1 MRFRTRRA
9 SQAEI
14 ERGLKLHM
22 KLNVVG
28 KSHIGM
34 KRKINEDS
42 CLIRPDL
49 GLYVIADGMG
59 GHRAGEVASRMVVE
73 TIEDYWQ
80 KLNTSDPPSL
90 VYGKEKDV
98 SDMAKHLMNSLYFA
112 NTIVHEAQKKPEYL
126 KMGSTVSALLVEGDI
141 IWSANVGDSP
151 VYLLDQGRHLI
162 LVSEEHSLEAEQKSQ
177 GFYDSF
183 SSTSPLIKN
192 MLTRV
197 VGLSAKVDVY
207 IMPMRPEPGDMVL
220 LCSDGL
226 TNFMP
231 ESSIIE
237 ILTGPSSSL
246 EEKVD
251 FLIDGAN
258 NGGGGD
264 NISVILLEVLEEGR
278 WERFKKIFK

>member
-1 MRFRTRRA
+1 
-9 SQAEI
+9 
-14 ERGLKLHM
+14 M
-22 KLNVVG
+22 KLNAAG

-34 KRKINEDS
+34 KRKINEDNY
-42 CLIRPDL
+42 LIRPDL

-73 TIEDYWQ
+73 TIENYWQ
-80 KLNTSDPPSL
+80 KTNTSEAPSL
-90 VYGKEKDV
+90 LYDKGKDV

-112 NTIVHEAQKKPEYL
+112 NTIVHEAQKKPEFHR
-126 KMGSTVSALLVEGDI
+126 MGSTVSAVLVEKDI

-151 VYLLDQGRHLI
+151 VYLLDQGRHLR
-162 LVSEEHSLEAEQKSQ
+162 LVSEEHSLEAEQKSL
-177 GFYDSF
+177 GLYDSLN
-183 SSTSPLIKN
+183 STNPMIKN

-197 VGLSAKVDVY
+197 VGLSAQVDVY

-231 ESSIIE
+231 EPAIKE
-237 ILTGPSSSL
+237 VLTSTGSL

-251 FLIDGAN
+251 LLIDGAN

-264 NISVILLEVLEEGR
+264 NISVILLEVLKEGR
-278 WERFKKIFK
+278 WEKLKGIFK

>member
-1 MRFRTRRA
+1 
-9 SQAEI
+9 
-14 ERGLKLHM
+14 M
-22 KLNVVG
+22 KVNAAG

-42 CLIRPDL
+42 YLIRPDL

-73 TIEDYWQ
+73 TIENYWQ
-80 KLNTSDPPSL
+80 KVNTNEPPSL
-90 VYGKEKDV
+90 LYGDGKDV

-126 KMGSTVSALLVEGDI
+126 RMGSTVSALLVEKDI

-151 VYLLDQGRHLI
+151 VYLLDQGRHLR
-162 LVSEEHSLEAEQKSQ
+162 LVSEEHSLEAEQKSH
-177 GFYDSF
+177 GFYDSHN
-183 SSTSPLIKN
+183 STSPIIKN

-197 VGLSAKVDVY
+197 MGLVAKVDVY
-207 IMPMRPEPGDMVL
+207 IMSMRPEPGDMVL

-226 TNFMP
+226 TNFMSEP
-231 ESSIIE
+231 AIKE
-237 ILTGPSSSL
+237 ILTSSSGSL

-251 FLIDGAN
+251 LLIDGAN

-264 NISVILLEVLEEGR
+264 NISVILLEVLKEGR
-278 WERFKKIFK
+278 WEKFKKAFK

>member
-1 MRFRTRRA
+1 
-9 SQAEI
+9 
-14 ERGLKLHM
+14 M
-22 KLNVVG
+22 KLNTAG

-42 CLIRPDL
+42 YLIRPDL

-73 TIEDYWQ
+73 TIEGYWQ
-80 KLNTSDPPSL
+80 KVNTDQPPSL
-90 VYGKEKDV
+90 LYGKGKDV

-126 KMGSTVSALLVEGDI
+126 RMGSTVSAVLVEKDI

-151 VYLLDQGRHLI
+151 VYLMDQGRHLR
-162 LVSEEHSLEAEQKSQ
+162 LVSEEHSIEAEQKSK
-177 GFYDSF
+177 GLYDSLN
-183 SSTSPLIKN
+183 STSPLIKN

-197 VGLSAKVDVY
+197 VGLSAEVEVY
-207 IMPMRPEPGDMVL
+207 IMSMRPEPGDMIL

-231 ESSIIE
+231 EPSIKE
-237 ILTGPSSSL
+237 ILTGSSGSL

-251 FLIDGAN
+251 LLIDGAN

-264 NISVILLEVLEEGR
+264 NISVILLEVLKEGR
-278 WERFKKIFK
+278 WERLKGIFK

>member
-1 MRFRTRRA
+1 
-9 SQAEI
+9 
-14 ERGLKLHM
+14 M
-22 KLNVVG
+22 KLNTAG

-42 CLIRPDL
+42 YLIRPEL

-59 GHRAGEVASRMVVE
+59 GHRAGEVASRMVIE
-73 TIEDYWQ
+73 TVEDYWQ
-80 KLNTSDPPSL
+80 KINTNEPPSL
-90 VYGKEKDV
+90 LYGKGKDV

-126 KMGSTVSALLVEGDI
+126 KMGSTVSALLVEKDT

-151 VYLLDQGRHLI
+151 VYLLDQGRHLR
-162 LVSEEHSLEAEQKSQ
+162 LVSEEHSIEAEQKSK
-177 GFYDSF
+177 GLYDSYN
-183 SSTSPLIKN
+183 STSPLMKN

-197 VGLSAKVDVY
+197 VGLSEKVDVY
-207 IMPMRPEPGDMVL
+207 IMAMRPEPGDIVL

-226 TNFMP
+226 TNFMSEP
-231 ESSIIE
+231 SIKE
-237 ILTGPSSSL
+237 TLTRNSDSL

-251 FLIDGAN
+251 LLIDGAN

-278 WERFKKIFK
+278 WERFKNIFK

>member
-1 MRFRTRRA
+1 
-9 SQAEI
+9 
-14 ERGLKLHM
+14 M
-22 KLNVVG
+22 KLNAAG

-42 CLIRPDL
+42 YLIRPDL

-73 TIEDYWQ
+73 TIENYWQ
-80 KLNTSDPPSL
+80 KVNTNEPPSL
-90 VYGKEKDV
+90 LYDKGKDV

-112 NTIVHEAQKKPEYL
+112 NTVVHEAQKKPEYL
-126 KMGSTVSALLVEGDI
+126 RMGSTVSALLIEKDI

-151 VYLLDQGRHLI
+151 VYLLDQGRHLR
-162 LVSEEHSLEAEQKSQ
+162 LVSEEHSLEAEQKSH
-177 GFYDSF
+177 GFYDPHG
-183 SSTSPLIKN
+183 STSPIIKN

-197 VGLSAKVDVY
+197 MGLVAKVDVY
-207 IMPMRPEPGDMVL
+207 IMSMRPEPGDMVL

-231 ESSIIE
+231 EPDIKE
-237 ILTGPSSSL
+237 VLTSTSGSL

-251 FLIDGAN
+251 LLIDGAN

-264 NISVILLEVLEEGR
+264 NISVILLEVLKEGR
-278 WERFKKIFK
+278 WEKFKGIFK

>member
-1 MRFRTRRA
+1 
-9 SQAEI
+9 
-14 ERGLKLHM
+14 M
-22 KLNVVG
+22 KLNAAG

-34 KRKINEDS
+34 KRKINEDNY
-42 CLIRPDL
+42 LIRPDL

-73 TIEDYWQ
+73 TIENYWQ
-80 KLNTSDPPSL
+80 KTNTSEAPSL
-90 VYGKEKDV
+90 LYDKGKDV

-112 NTIVHEAQKKPEYL
+112 NTIVHEAQKKPEFHR
-126 KMGSTVSALLVEGDI
+126 MGSTVSAVLVEKDI

-151 VYLLDQGRHLI
+151 VYLLDQGRHLR

-177 GFYDSF
+177 GLYDSLN
-183 SSTSPLIKN
+183 STNPMIKN

-197 VGLSAKVDVY
+197 VGLSAQVDVY

-231 ESSIIE
+231 EPAIKE
-237 ILTGPSSSL
+237 VLTNTGSL

-251 FLIDGAN
+251 LLIDGAN

-264 NISVILLEVLEEGR
+264 NISVILLEVLKEGR
-278 WERFKKIFK
+278 WEKLKGIFK

>member
-1 MRFRTRRA
+1 
-9 SQAEI
+9 
-14 ERGLKLHM
+14 M
-22 KLNVVG
+22 KLNAAG

-34 KRKINEDS
+34 KRKINEDNY
-42 CLIRPDL
+42 LIRPDL

-73 TIEDYWQ
+73 TIENYWQ
-80 KLNTSDPPSL
+80 KTNTSEAPSL
-90 VYGKEKDV
+90 LYDKGKDV

-112 NTIVHEAQKKPEYL
+112 NTIVHEAQKKPEFHR
-126 KMGSTVSALLVEGDI
+126 MGSTVSAVLVEKDI

-151 VYLLDQGRHLI
+151 VYLLDQGRHLR
-162 LVSEEHSLEAEQKSQ
+162 LVSEEHSLEAEQKSL
-177 GFYDSF
+177 GLYDSLN
-183 SSTSPLIKN
+183 STNPMVKN

-197 VGLSAKVDVY
+197 VGLSAQVDVY

-231 ESSIIE
+231 EPAIKE
-237 ILTGPSSSL
+237 VLTNTGSL

-251 FLIDGAN
+251 LLIDGAN

-264 NISVILLEVLEEGR
+264 NISVILLEVLKEGR
-278 WERFKKIFK
+278 WEKLKGIFK